1 MDYHRKCKE
10 ANIFVK
16 YLCKYL
22 TDMYELLDLA
32 VKHSQLSTCF
42 TMQTT
47 VIKPKKTLTIDTKEL
62 WRYRE
67 LFYYFG
73 LRDIMVRYKQTALG
87 IAWAVLQP
95 LIMMAIL
102 NVFFSKVI
110 HVDTGGIPYPIFSFI
125 GLLFWF
131 YFANSLGSAANSLI
145 ADQSIIKKVYF
156 PKIILP
162 LASTFVH
169 LIDFGCAF
177 LILLCLMLYY
187 HIVPAPLGIVLL
199 IPCLLITFLTFSGF
213 GLILAAINVKYRDVR
228 YAIPFAIQLLFFI
241 TPIMYPLTFL
251 GSNSSVWYLNP
262 IGSSIETMRIAL
274 TGAGDIQWLSLGIAG
289 AISSI
294 VFLCGLF
301 IFNRTEKYFAD
312 IL

>member
-1 MDYHRKCKE
+1 M
-10 ANIFVK
+10 
-16 YLCKYL
+16 
-22 TDMYELLDLA
+22 
-32 VKHSQLSTCF
+32 
-42 TMQTT
+42 MQTT

-102 NVFFSKVI
+102 NVLFSKVI
-110 HVDTGGIPYPIFSFI
+110 DVDTGGIPYPVFSFI
-125 GLLFWF
+125 GLLFWY

-177 LILLCLMLYY
+177 IILLCLMLYY
-187 HIVPAPLGIVLL
+187 HMVPGIWGIVLL
-199 IPCLLITFLTFSGF
+199 IPCLLITFLTFSGI
-213 GLILAAINVKYRDVR
+213 GLMLAAINVKYRDVR
-228 YAIPFAIQLLFFI
+228 YALPFGVQLLFFV

-251 GSNSSVWYLNP
+251 GSNNALWYLNP
-262 IGSSIETMRIAL
+262 IGSSIEIMRVAL
-274 TGAGDIQWLSLGIAG
+274 TGAGDIQWYLLSSAGIV
-289 AISSI
+289 S
-294 VFLCGLF
+294 VLLFLCGLF